1 MEKNTGSSKLV
12 ENIRA
17 AMSPSEISS
26 SNKGQYGIASLAA
39 DMSKSLSNNTEVI
52 QTIINEQGDATR
64 DEFIKLVKL
73 MTSSQNKK
81 GEELQKAVGEII
93 KQVAKLKLSAGDR
106 GEELEKN
113 LGLNNA
119 NKTLNKGSWLK
130 EKFNVDQN
138 KTGFDAIKQAF
149 TMDSMFGTTFN
160 KNKKSILE
168 KRAGLESQQ
177 ETQEKALDAV
187 TSKKALN
194 SGNKKNK
201 KDKDGISVNSVEGD
215 ISVNSV
221 EGGISV
227 NSDKGGDNTTIT
239 KEESASGIDAASE
252 LEKQTDKLNEILEE
266 LYSIEDAVRANSD
279 SIVEDLAPLAL
290 SVGAI
295 TAGLVGLKSLMT
307 TIAGATSGVIK
318 NVATTAVNAGKSIFN
333 GVRRASTAVADATVA
348 AGKSVATT
356 ARAVGPRLM
365 SVASKVAAPL
375 ALGMSAY
382 DTAKTST
389 DDYAERFGF
398 DPVRGT
404 GAGSFFKEL
413 GIRGLG
419 AASDIG
425 NTMTAG
431 IAGDYLFQDKKS
443 KAAAVAN
450 EGVSI
455 TQAQTGTV
463 DRSNPSQGN
472 SSADI
477 AKEEPSISNPV
488 PVAIVS
494 AVERGEVI
502 PTASAI
508 GNMTERAAVDTGSNS
523 GQTIINNITNN
534 TTNPTSTPILTAPIS
549 PRNRNLGPM
558 WQSQY

>member
-39 DMSKSLSNNTEVI
+39 DMSKSLGNNTEVI

-113 LGLNNA
+113 LGLNRA
-119 NKTLNKGSWLK
+119 DKTLNKGSWLK

-138 KTGFDAIKQAF
+138 KTGLGAIKQAF
-149 TMDSMFGTTFN
+149 TMDSMFGTMFN

-201 KDKDGISVNSVEGD
+201 KDKDDISVNSVGGG

-239 KEESASGIDAASE
+239 KEDSASGIDAASE

-279 SIVEDLAPLAL
+279 SIVEDVAEIALAGAALTTVGTLGTALA
-290 SVGAI
+290 A
-295 TAGLVGLKSLMT
+295 AAPGLV
-307 TIAGATSGVIK
+307 AA
-318 NVATTAVNAGKSIFN
+318 TAVLGTLYGIYKLNEANPNTFEHLYGANMNNPTEEVDGEGNPISQEKLDSIIRPQGIEGKGIIRPQVIEGKVDRSMPAGWQNSASSGSTNTTGSIN
-333 GVRRASTAVADATVA
+333 TPDLRGGGVDTPEDLARREAYANIDKRSTNNVN
-348 AGKSVATT
+348 
-356 ARAVGPRLM
+356 RL
-365 SVASKVAAPL
+365 
-375 ALGMSAY
+375 
-382 DTAKTST
+382 
-389 DDYAERFGF
+389 
-398 DPVRGT
+398 
-404 GAGSFFKEL
+404 
-413 GIRGLG
+413 
-419 AASDIG
+419 
-425 NTMTAG
+425 
-431 IAGDYLFQDKKS
+431 
-443 KAAAVAN
+443 
-450 EGVSI
+450 
-455 TQAQTGTV
+455 TGTV
-463 DRSNPSQGN
+463 DRS
-472 SSADI
+472 D
-477 AKEEPSISNPV
+477 PV

-494 AVERGEVI
+494 AVERGGVI

-508 GNMTERAAVDTGSNS
+508 ANMTERADGKTVSNS

-534 TTNPTSTPILTAPIS
+534 TTNPTSTPILTTPIS

-558 WQSQY
+558 WHT

>member
-39 DMSKSLSNNTEVI
+39 DMSKSLGNNTEVI

-113 LGLNNA
+113 LGLNRA
-119 NKTLNKGSWLK
+119 DKTLNKGSWLK

-138 KTGFDAIKQAF
+138 KTGLGAIKQAF
-149 TMDSMFGTTFN
+149 TMDSMFGTMFN

-215 ISVNSV
+215 ISVNS
-221 EGGISV
+221 
-227 NSDKGGDNTTIT
+227 DKGGDNTTIT
-239 KEESASGIDAASE
+239 KEESKGGIDAASE

-279 SIVEDLAPLAL
+279 SIVEDVAEIVLTGGAAL
-290 SVGAI
+290 
-295 TAGLVGLKSLMT
+295 T
-307 TIAGATSGVIK
+307 
-318 NVATTAVNAGKSIFN
+318 
-333 GVRRASTAVADATVA
+333 TVA
-348 AGKSVATT
+348 AG
-356 ARAVGPRLM
+356 GFIGRL
-365 SVASKVAAPL
+365 
-375 ALGMSAY
+375 
-382 DTAKTST
+382 
-389 DDYAERFGF
+389 
-398 DPVRGT
+398 
-404 GAGSFFKEL
+404 
-413 GIRGLG
+413 
-419 AASDIG
+419 
-425 NTMTAG
+425 
-431 IAGDYLFQDKKS
+431 
-443 KAAAVAN
+443 AAAGPWATAVLGTLYGIYKLNEAN
-450 EGVSI
+450 PNTFEHLYGANMNNPTEEVDGEGNPISQEKLDSI
-455 TQAQTGTV
+455 IRPQGIEGKGIIRPQVIEGKVDRSMPAGWQNSASSGSTNTTGSINTPDLRGGGVDTPEDLARREAYANIDKRSTNNVNRLTGTV
-463 DRSNPSQGN
+463 DRS
-472 SSADI
+472 D
-477 AKEEPSISNPV
+477 PV

-494 AVERGEVI
+494 AVERGGVI

-508 GNMTERAAVDTGSNS
+508 ANMTERADGKTVSNS

-534 TTNPTSTPILTAPIS
+534 TTNPTNTPILTTPIS

-558 WQSQY
+558 WHT